1 MDQGVTEDTVVYLEN
16 MLLDLQITLGVAVVN
31 DEADTFTNHSEAI
44 TASTVSVFD
53 ALIIK
58 KQVLMI

>member
-1 MDQGVTEDTVVYLEN
+1 VTEDTVVYLEN

-58 KQVLMI
+58 K